1 MPARFDAP
9 PTHRDLC
16 SATLAWFLATPWCTL
31 GAFELDLAGGYN
43 HALVHKGSGRAD
55 VLAISSPQLE
65 LVNARRLEEHA
76 RARREA
82 RDAARLR
89 GWTPRE
95 ADDELRLHRPRI
107 AIAEVKRTRPD
118 LLADLRAGKLLR
130 YAEVATH
137 LYLAATD
144 EALGLAA
151 GERPTRERTARLVAD
166 LGELGLPRGW
176 GVLRLRTWQQA
187 TSRHDEHEGRL
198 AWHVAVDPLRAPAR
212 QLEDAPPGA
221 RAYWTDRIARSLL
234 YRTLGG
240 SLPDHQQDN
249 AA

>member
-1 MPARFDAP
+1 MATRYDAP

-16 SATLAWFLATPWCTL
+16 SATLAWFLALPWCNL
-31 GAFELDLAGGYN
+31 GAFELALAGGYN
-43 HALVHKGSGRAD
+43 HALAHKGSGQAD

-76 RARREA
+76 RGFRQAVEA
-82 RDAARLR
+82 AQRR
-89 GWTPRE
+89 GWPVTTEQP
-95 ADDELRLHRPRI
+95 ELRLPRPRI
-107 AIAEVKRTRPD
+107 AIAEVKRTRSD

-151 GERPTRERTARLVAD
+151 GERPTRERTARVLTE
-166 LGELGLPRGW
+166 LGELGLPKGW
-176 GVLRLRTWQQA
+176 GVLRLRVWEQ
-187 TSRHDEHEGRL
+187 RPHRDL
-198 AWHVAVDPLRAPAR
+198 ADLTPGWHVQVDPLRTPGR
-212 QLEDAPPGA
+212 QIEDAPPAA

-240 SLPDHQQDN
+240 SLPDHLQDT